1 MTEPKRS
8 SIWFTLAL
16 ITILLVAGT
25 ATVQAQDKIIHDAEH
40 YILLEEHA
48 ERWAAE
54 DKRNA
59 SRLEELRKQN
69 GGKPPNIIF
78 ILVDDVG
85 YGEFGIPELNY
96 VRGYSTPSINKLA
109 DQSLSLARMYSEP
122 SCTPTRAAFLTGRLP
137 VRSHMLE
144 PKVVPPEG
152 AGLHGD
158 EVTIAEVLS
167 EAGYS
172 TSHIGK
178 WHQGD
183 IEEAYPH
190 NQGFDFAVW
199 PMHNQAT
206 FNLMHAEAEAEGFAN
221 GVSEES
227 AQAEMAYTLDSA
239 FRPNG
244 WVLGLEAKKGGK
256 AREWGVKPGDD
267 AHNYSFEYFRNL
279 NKRYQTQALEQLRE
293 LASKDEPFFLN
304 YWGQNPIDFSR
315 QGRKFTQANGGAWVE
330 SMKELDTWVGELMD
344 EVDRL
349 GIADN
354 TIVVLMGDN
363 GTMKQALGISGF
375 TDMIYRG
382 FKAESTEGGIRVPA
396 FIRWPGVIEPNT
408 YAGDIV
414 HVTDLYTTLAVI
426 AGADKYIPRDRIV
439 DGVDQTTLFLQG
451 DTYGRRD
458 YVHVYDGPKYA
469 KTIKQQFKVHWPPPG
484 SPAFKLP
491 VYDLYRDPREEHPLK
506 FQGMWTVAYFGD
518 MKDRHMAFKQRY
530 PDRTAEEVAGVP
542 YEGIEGLRPETIELV
557 DRYLFAKEL
566 AKTK

>member
-1 MTEPKRS
+1 MKYYVIGIGLFVWFS
-8 SIWFTLAL
+8 QSIGLA
-16 ITILLVAGT
+16 
-25 ATVQAQDKIIHDAEH
+25 QAAPFKKDEIIHDAEH
-40 YILLEEHA
+40 YILLEENA
-48 ERWAAE
+48 ERWATE
-54 DKRNA
+54 DEQNVE
-59 SRLEELRKQN
+59 RLAQIRKQN
-69 GGKPPNIIF
+69 GGKRPNIIY
-78 ILVDDVG
+78 ILIDDVG

-122 SCTPTRAAFLTGRLP
+122 SCTPTRTAFLTGRIP
-137 VRSHMLE
+137 VRAHMLE

-167 EAGYS
+167 EAGYN
-172 TSHIGK
+172 TSHVGK

-190 NQGFDFAVW
+190 NQGFDFAAW

-206 FNLMHAEAEAEGFAN
+206 FNLMHAEGEAEGWAN
-221 GVSEES
+221 GVSQES
-227 AQAEMAYTLDSA
+227 AQAEMAYTLDSG
-239 FRPNG
+239 FRPRG

-267 AHNYSFEYFRNL
+267 HNYGFEYFRDL
-279 NKRYQTQALEQLRE
+279 NKRYQAQALEQLRE
-293 LASKDEPFFLN
+293 LASKDEPFFFN
-304 YWGQNPIDFSR
+304 YWGQNPVDFGR

-363 GTMKQALGISGF
+363 GTMKQALGFSGF

-382 FKAESTEGGIRVPA
+382 YKAESTEGGIRVPA
-396 FIRWPGVIEPNT
+396 FIRWPGVIGPNT

-414 HVTDLYTTLAVI
+414 HVTDLYTTLAEI

-458 YVHVYDGPKYA
+458 YVHVYDGAKYS
-469 KTIKQQFKVHWPPPG
+469 KTIKQQFKVHWPAPG
-484 SPAFKLP
+484 SPSFKLP

-506 FQGMWTVAYFGD
+506 VQGMWTVAYFED
-518 MKDRHMAFKQRY
+518 MKARHMAFKQRY

-542 YEGIEGLRPETIELV
+542 YEGIEGLRPETVELV
-557 DRYLFAKEL
+557 DRYLFAKKL
-566 AKTK
+566 AETK